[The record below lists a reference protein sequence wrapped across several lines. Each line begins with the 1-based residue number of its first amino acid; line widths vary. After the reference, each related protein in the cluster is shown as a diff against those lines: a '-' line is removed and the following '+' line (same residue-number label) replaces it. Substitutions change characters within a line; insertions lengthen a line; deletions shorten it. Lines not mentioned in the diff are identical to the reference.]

1 MDKSVNHG
9 VYHQQLEDL
18 RVLKRLAD
26 NEGRSKTE
34 AVYEFAYR
42 LGFEAAREAAAKAC
56 EAADEHAYPWACAAM
71 IRSIPLPGG
80 EK

>member
-1 MDKSVNHG
+1 MKLTDEQRSTIAAIWINVA
-9 VYHQQLEDL
+9 YAAQPSRAMQDAAERTL
-18 RVLKRLAD
+18 LA
-26 NEGRSKTE
+26 G
-34 AVYEFAYR
+34 YR